1 MSEFL
6 LRQLADKRQTAL
18 AEARKITDRA
28 EAEKRELSADEVVQF
43 DKYSADMDS
52 IRAQGD
58 SIRKFVE
65 DDKAAEA
72 YLTGALGKPASRNQG
87 SANDTFRTWAQ
98 GGAGRS
104 LEMPATLDAS
114 GGHSSFRDA
123 AARALVKGVAVS
135 GGNTVPISFYDQL
148 VQHLVDAS
156 GVLQAGP
163 TVLETASG
171 EQLQIPITT
180 SHGSAVLTT
189 EGTPIPSNDPAFGQR
204 ALGAYKYGQLVQV
217 ANELVTDT
225 AVDLLGYIASS
236 AGRNAGLAFGAHLL
250 AGTGTSQ
257 PNGILP
263 SATLG
268 TTGGTAVVG
277 AFTADDLINL
287 QYSVI
292 GPYRNAPKAAWLVK
306 DSTLGAIR
314 KLKDG
319 SGRYLFDAST
329 SFGNSDTCLGKPI
342 YTDVNMPTVAL
353 GAKSVLFGDI
363 SRFFVRM
370 AGGVRFERSDEFAFN
385 ADLVTFRVLI
395 RGDSVLV
402 DQTGAV
408 KYFAGN
414 AA

>member
-6 LRQLADKRQTAL
+6 LRQLAEKRQTAL

-28 EAEKRELSADEVVQF
+28 EAEKRELSAEEVVAF
-43 DKYSADMDS
+43 DKWSADMDS
-52 IRAQGD
+52 IRAQGETV
-58 SIRKFVE
+58 RKFAE
-65 DDKAAEA
+65 DNAAAEE
-72 YLTGALGKPASRNQG
+72 YLTRALGKPAERNTG
-87 SANDTFRTWAQ
+87 NANETFRSWAQ

-104 LEMPATLDAS
+104 LDMPATLNAS
-114 GGHSSFRDA
+114 GGHTSFQDA
-123 AARALVKGVAVS
+123 AARALVKGVATA

-163 TVLETASG
+163 TVLETSSG

-180 SHGSAVLTT
+180 AHGSAALTP
-189 EGTPIPSNDPAFGQR
+189 EGTAIPAADPTFSQR
-204 ALGAYKYGQLVQV
+204 ALGAFKYGQLVQV

-236 AGRNAGLAFGAHLL
+236 AGRNAGLAFGLDLL
-250 AGTGTSQ
+250 SGSGVSRPT
-257 PNGILP
+257 GILT
-263 SATLG
+263 SATNG
-268 TTGGTAVVG
+268 ATGGAGVVG

-292 GPYRNAPKAAWLVK
+292 GPYRNAPNAAWLVK
-306 DSTLGAIR
+306 DATLGAIR

-319 SGRYLFDAST
+319 AGRYLFDAST
-329 SFGNSDTCLGKPI
+329 SIGGSDRMLGKPI
-342 YTDVNMPTVAL
+342 YTDVNMPNVGL
-353 GAKSVLFGDI
+353 SAKSVLFGDI

-395 RGDSVLV
+395 RGDSILV

-408 KYFAGN
+408 KTFTGN